1 MSLPTKKQG
10 TTTFWE
16 DSLNKCRCIALI
28 SLKGSIYLSFFGLFS
43 TLNSLVLYGIGRALV
58 LPEIYY
64 LPPWFDPS
72 WRRPFFFLKWRLLP
86 PCWLLALTL
95 CTMEFGWF
103 NRRTWS
109 WLTVRLVKW
118 NRDLFVLRWWEGR
131 KKREVCLL
139 FPGEFLGGQEKP
151 EAKVKTTIGVD
162 EFCFYPFFEVNSCHH
177 HHLVMSLRTHVVP
190 PGWWKVKFVP
200 VGCPIK
206 WGFKVTISSVVPR
219 GWSDDR
225 AKTGHDSPVA
235 MIFVWF
241 SCLTSAKKKNS
252 IICAKRI

>member
-1 MSLPTKKQG
+1 MESWPFCAPMMGRKEETG
-10 TTTFWE
+10 
-16 DSLNKCRCIALI
+16 
-28 SLKGSIYLSFFGLFS
+28 GLFAFS
-43 TLNSLVLYGIGRALV
+43 RGV
-58 LPEIYY
+58 
-64 LPPWFDPS
+64 S
-72 WRRPFFFLKWRLLP
+72 WRPRKTRGQSQDHHRRRRL
-86 PCWLLALTL
+86 
-95 CTMEFGWF
+95 
-103 NRRTWS
+103 
-109 WLTVRLVKW
+109 
-118 NRDLFVLRWWEGR
+118 
-131 KKREVCLL
+131 
-139 FPGEFLGGQEKP
+139 EFL
-151 EAKVKTTIGVD
+151 
-162 EFCFYPFFEVNSCHH
+162 FLPFFEVNSCHH